1 MLSDMSLRD
10 KYDYFTEVLHTAL
23 RMNNKVEMMQRN
35 KIATSHVRRPVSM
48 VTTHRVTRCSVEGQ
62 RECEDGSCIARVD
75 LCRKITFLSMSV
87 VEWRYL
93 VSKNTCTP

>member
-1 MLSDMSLRD
+1 MSLRD
-10 KYDYFTEVLHTAL
+10 KYDYFSEVLHTAL

-48 VTTHRVTRCSVEGQ
+48 VTTHRVTRCAAEGQ

-75 LCRKITFLSMSV
+75 LCRKINCFLQIHV
-87 VEWRYL
+87 IF
-93 VSKNTCTP
+93 